1 MKRADIEAAVLPL
14 LDLVGLTA
22 LKDRYPARISGGQ
35 KQRVGIARA
44 LASRPKVLLSD
55 EATSALDPETTRSIL
70 ELLKRIN
77 RELGLTIVLI
87 THQMEVIKDVCDRVA
102 VLDAGRVVEEGD
114 VVDVFLKPRH
124 AVTRALLG
132 DVIAHELPSAVK
144 ARVAAHIEAGEGRL
158 LRLAFA
164 GGGVDRPILSE
175 TIRRYALD
183 FNILHGQVDEIQ
195 GRAFGSLAV
204 LADGE
209 PQQLAEALVFMR
221 EQGVVVE
228 ELSHVQ

>member
-1 MKRADIEAAVLPL
+1 
-14 LDLVGLTA
+14 
-22 LKDRYPARISGGQ
+22 
-35 KQRVGIARA
+35 
-44 LASRPKVLLSD
+44 
-55 EATSALDPETTRSIL
+55 
-70 ELLKRIN
+70 
-77 RELGLTIVLI
+77 
-87 THQMEVIKDVCDRVA
+87 
-102 VLDAGRVVEEGD
+102 
-114 VVDVFLKPRH
+114 
-124 AVTRALLG
+124 LLG

-183 FNILHGQVDEIQ
+183 LNILHGQVDEIQ

-209 PQQLAEALVFMR
+209 PQQLGEALVFLR
-221 EQGVVVE
+221 EQGVIVE